1 MLNLIENETYE
12 NENKN
17 VKTEKTNKVLTT
29 VFSVLGSLLLG
40 IGLTFLLVGLW
51 EKFPLTGRM
60 IISFLPMLIGQGIA
74 VFTFLKK
81 RENVVWCE
89 GASILWTI
97 GVTATVG
104 MFSNLFGIH
113 LGVLN
118 CLLIDA
124 LLSLPIIFL
133 FNATIPLAFYY
144 SAAIAGSLGIT
155 SMLSSNM
162 WSAGSLI
169 LLMIP
174 GYLFTYKNTRS
185 SSDVRFQYCKW
196 ISVIA
201 SIVSTVAC
209 GFVLE
214 CESITLMIVG
224 ALFLCLYC
232 LDKEESWASPFYL
245 FGVAGSGIVTVGST
259 FSTMVSEHWDTWN
272 KDYISA
278 GIFGVVV
285 AITLIIFGFIKG
297 AESFEKN
304 KAKTAFCVASVIGL
318 TVNTLASVLYKNPV
332 MTTVIALS
340 FFTVTVVQAITLIV
354 KGAQERKYFSMNIGL
369 AMAISLIFFALNSYY
384 SDPLIMGI
392 AFMVSGTV
400 LFIANF
406 YITKRSKAK
415 AELLTENT
423 QEVQEDEK

>member
-124 LLSLPIIFL
+124 LLTLPIILL
-133 FNATIPLAFYY
+133 FNAMIPLAFYY

-155 SMLSSNM
+155 SMLSSNL
-162 WSAGSLI
+162 WSAASLI

-174 GYLFTYKNTRS
+174 GYLFTYKNSRS

-214 CESITLMIVG
+214 CESIALMIVG

-232 LDKEESWASPFYL
+232 LDKEEGWASPFYL
-245 FGVAGSGIVTVGST
+245 FGIAGSGIVTVGST

-272 KDYISA
+272 KDYISE

-285 AITLIIFGFIKG
+285 ALTLIIFGFIKG

-340 FFTVTVVQAITLIV
+340 FFTVTVVQAISLIV

-400 LFIANF
+400 LFVANF
-406 YITKRSKAK
+406 YITKHSKAK
-415 AELLTENT
+415 AEVLTESS
-423 QEVQEDEK
+423 QEVQDDEK

>member
-17 VKTEKTNKVLTT
+17 NKTEKTNKALTT

-124 LLSLPIIFL
+124 LLTLPIIFL

-155 SMLSSNM
+155 SMLSSNL
-162 WSAGSLI
+162 WSAASLI

-174 GYLFTYKNTRS
+174 GYLFTYKNSRS

-214 CESITLMIVG
+214 YESIILLLSG
-224 ALFLCLYC
+224 ALLLCLYC
-232 LDKEESWASPFYL
+232 LDKKESWASPFYL
-245 FGVAGSGIVTVGST
+245 FGVAGSGLISVLST
-259 FSTMVSEHWDTWN
+259 FSTMVNEYWDVWN
-272 KDYISA
+272 KDYISE
-278 GIFGVVV
+278 GVFSIVV
-285 AITLIIFGFIKG
+285 ALALIIFGFIKG
-297 AESFEKN
+297 SESFEKN
-304 KAKTAFCVASVIGL
+304 KSKTAFCVASVIGL
-318 TVNTLASVLYKNPV
+318 TVNTLASVLYKTPI
-332 MTTVIALS
+332 MSTVIALS

-354 KGAQERKYFSMNIGL
+354 KGAQERKYFSLNIGL

-392 AFMVSGTV
+392 AFMVSGAI

-406 YITKRSKAK
+406 YITKNSKVK
-415 AELLTENT
+415 AEVLTENA

>member
-12 NENKN
+12 NENRN
-17 VKTEKTNKVLTT
+17 NKTEKTNKVLTT

-40 IGLTFLLVGLW
+40 IGLTFLLVGMW
-51 EKFPLTGRM
+51 ERFPLTGRM

-74 VFTFLKK
+74 VFTFFKK
-81 RENVVWCE
+81 RENTVWCE

-124 LLSLPIIFL
+124 LLTLPIIFL

-155 SMLSSNM
+155 SMLSSNL
-162 WSAGSLI
+162 WSAASLI
-169 LLMIP
+169 LLVIP
-174 GYLFTYKNTRS
+174 GCVFTYKKARLS
-185 SSDVRFQYCKW
+185 DDVRFQYCKW

-201 SIVSTVAC
+201 SIVSMVAC

-214 CESITLMIVG
+214 CESIILLLSG

-232 LDKEESWASPFYL
+232 LDKKESWASPFYL
-245 FGVAGSGIVTVGST
+245 FGVAGSGLINVLST
-259 FSTMVSEHWDTWN
+259 FSTMVNEYWDMWN
-272 KDYISA
+272 KDYIPE
-278 GIFGVVV
+278 GIFGVIVTV
-285 AITLIIFGFIKG
+285 ILIIFGFIKG
-297 AESFEKN
+297 SESFEKN
-304 KAKTAFCVASVIGL
+304 RAKTTFCITSVIGL
-318 TVNTLASVLYKNPV
+318 TVNVIASFFYKTNV
-332 MTTVIALS
+332 MSMVIALS
-340 FFTVTVVQAITLIV
+340 FFTITVIQAITLIV
-354 KGAQERKYFSMNIGL
+354 KGAQERKYFSLNIGL
-369 AMAISLIFFALNSYY
+369 AIAISLIFFALNSYY

-392 AFMVSGTV
+392 AFIVSGTV

-406 YITKRSKAK
+406 YITKHSVVKAK
-415 AELLTENT
+415 ALNENT
-423 QEVQEDEK
+423 QEVQDDEK

>member
-12 NENKN
+12 NENRNNKN
-17 VKTEKTNKVLTT
+17 EKTNKVLTT

-40 IGLTFLLVGLW
+40 IGLTFLLVGMW
-51 EKFPLTGRM
+51 ERFPLTGKM

-81 RENVVWCE
+81 RENIVWCE

-124 LLSLPIIFL
+124 LLTLPIIFI

-144 SAAIAGSLGIT
+144 SAAIAGSLGLT
-155 SMLSSNM
+155 SMFSSNL
-162 WSAGSLI
+162 WSAASLI

-174 GYLFTYKNTRS
+174 GYLFTYKNTHS
-185 SSDVRFQYCKW
+185 EKEIRFEYCKW
-196 ISVIA
+196 ISVVA
-201 SIVSTVAC
+201 AIVSTVAC

-214 CESITLMIVG
+214 WESIILLLSG

-232 LDKEESWASPFYL
+232 LDKKESWASPFYL
-245 FGVAGSGIVTVGST
+245 FGVAGSGLISVLST
-259 FSTMVSEHWDTWN
+259 FSTMVNEYWDKWN
-272 KDYISA
+272 KDYISEGA
-278 GIFGVVV
+278 FGILVTV
-285 AITLIIFGFIKG
+285 ALIIFGFIKG
-297 AESFEKN
+297 AESFEGN

-318 TVNTLASVLYKNPV
+318 TVNPIASALYKTPV
-332 MTTVIALS
+332 MSTVIALS

-354 KGAQERKYFSMNIGL
+354 KGAQERKYFSLNIGL

-392 AFMVSGTV
+392 AFMVSGAI

-406 YITKRSKAK
+406 YITKHSTARVKA
-415 AELLTENT
+415 LNENT
-423 QEVQEDEK
+423 QEVQDDEK